1 MSAAE
6 DDVREVVTAES
17 GTLAILNS
25 SEIDRQIAT
34 AHKYPRSIK
43 RFRADMFDLVTLTED
58 VARECIYALPRK
70 QDGKRITIEGP
81 SARFAEIV
89 AHSWGNARAGARVV
103 DDSGDFVTAQGVFH
117 DLQANVAITYE
128 VKRRITD
135 RDGRRYS
142 ADMIMTTANAACSI
156 ALRNAVLKG
165 VPKAMWVDAY
175 DAARQITLGDAKTL
189 ATRRAQALQVMQKFG
204 MDADQVCTVLGVPG
218 VDDIG
223 LEELLTLN
231 GMRTALK
238 DGDTTVERL
247 MAEATGEQP
256 AAKTSAASAK
266 IRERGKKPEDAPKGD
281 AAAAGVRG
289 TTAEQDAR
297 PPAAK
302 DPSKA
307 YPISDMLLMATESE
321 SVGQLQYVQDLP
333 RDHLNAEEQAKLE
346 AAIETTRRRFAEPN

>member
-1 MSAAE
+1 MSAVE

-43 RFRADMFDLVTLTED
+43 RFRADMFDLVTLTEE

-70 QDGKRITIEGP
+70 QDGKRVTIEGP

-103 DDSGDFVTAQGVFH
+103 DDTGDFITAQGVFH

-128 VKRRITD
+128 VKRRIVD

-175 DAARQITLGDAKTL
+175 DAARKIILGDSKTL
-189 ATRRAQALQVMQKFG
+189 ATRRAHALQVMQKFG
-204 MDADQVCTVLGVPG
+204 MQADDVCTVLGVAG

-223 LEELLTLN
+223 LEDLVTLH
-231 GMRTALK
+231 GMGTALK

-247 MAEATGEQP
+247 IAEATGEQP
-256 AAKTSAASAK
+256 AAKTSTASAK
-266 IRERGKKPEDAPKGD
+266 ARERAQGKGKEPDTPKADPKPAAP
-281 AAAAGVRG
+281 AAAASDG
-289 TTAEQDAR
+289 
-297 PPAAK
+297 
-302 DPSKA
+302 KA
-307 YPISDMLLMATESE
+307 YPIGDMLLMATESE
-321 SVGQLQYVQDLP
+321 SVGQLQYVQGLS
-333 RDHLNAEEQAKLE
+333 RAHLTPDESAQLDE
-346 AAIETTRRRFAEPN
+346 AIEGSRRRFAEK

>member
-1 MSAAE
+1 MSAVE
-6 DDVREVVTAES
+6 DDVREMSTAES

-70 QDGKRITIEGP
+70 QDGKRVTIEGP

-103 DDSGDFVTAQGVFH
+103 DDTGDFITAQGVFH

-175 DAARQITLGDAKTL
+175 DAARKIILGDSKTL
-189 ATRRAQALQVMQKFG
+189 ATRRAHALQVMQKFG
-204 MDADQVCTVLGVPG
+204 MQADDVCTVLGVAG

-223 LEELLTLN
+223 LEDLVTLH
-231 GMRTALK
+231 GMGTALK

-247 MAEATGEQP
+247 IAEATGEQP
-256 AAKTSAASAK
+256 AAKTSTASAK
-266 IRERGKKPEDAPKGD
+266 ARERAQGKGKEPDAPKAD
-281 AAAAGVRG
+281 QKPAASTAAASDG
-289 TTAEQDAR
+289 
-297 PPAAK
+297 
-302 DPSKA
+302 KA

-321 SVGQLQYVQDLP
+321 SVGQLQYVQGLS
-333 RDHLNAEEQAKLE
+333 RAHLTSDESAQLDE
-346 AAIETTRRRFAEPN
+346 AIETARRRFAEPK